1 MNEFKKNKYKNDDIN
16 TLEYIKKRVDR
27 ILKDKDYC
35 TISLVGIY
43 FFTLPSHNNNTIRIN
58 IILID
63 MAISKYNANTNEYI
77 KEYFEKIII
86 AHAEELQSH
95 LNNLINELKGDI
107 NV

>member
-43 FFTLPSHNNNTIRIN
+43 
-58 IILID
+58 
-63 MAISKYNANTNEYI
+63 
-77 KEYFEKIII
+77 
-86 AHAEELQSH
+86 
-95 LNNLINELKGDI
+95 
-107 NV
+107 

>member
-43 FFTLPSHNNNTIRIN
+43 FF
-58 IILID
+58 
-63 MAISKYNANTNEYI
+63 YFI
-77 KEYFEKIII
+77 KS
-86 AHAEELQSH
+86 Q
-95 LNNLINELKGDI
+95 
-107 NV
+107 